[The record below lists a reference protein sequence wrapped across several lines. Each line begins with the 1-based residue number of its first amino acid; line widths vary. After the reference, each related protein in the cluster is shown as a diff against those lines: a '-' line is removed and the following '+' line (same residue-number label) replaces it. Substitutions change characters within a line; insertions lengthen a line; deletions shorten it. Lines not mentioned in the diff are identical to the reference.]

1 MAALRA
7 APVSFSGP
15 RESRRFPRVTSRP
28 APAEKLWTIWDGF
41 TKLVRVSGSWSVG
54 PSETCGESVP
64 RSGRPALPTIPSGR
78 GPTVRLAKA
87 ERSTGA
93 YTTDIGKAEAMVTSS
108 HRPCPA
114 CPAGGGRGAPAFPF
128 LRLTEP
134 TVAHMASRGAYPSRK
149 LGYSEAVDTARAK
162 TCSHRFAEWTSW
174 NETGGV
180 RCEEG

>member
-1 MAALRA
+1 MDLPYWQVRCTQMAALRA

-78 GPTVRLAKA
+78 GPTVRLAKRGKVDRRIHDGHRKG
-87 ERSTGA
+87 RSHGHKQSPSLPGMSRRRRTW
-93 YTTDIGKAEAMVTSS
+93 
-108 HRPCPA
+108 RPSVPIPSPDRA
-114 CPAGGGRGAPAFPF
+114 GRGPHSAEGS
-128 LRLTEP
+128 LSVQETRLQ
-134 TVAHMASRGAYPSRK
+134 RGRRHGES
-149 LGYSEAVDTARAK
+149 
-162 TCSHRFAEWTSW
+162 
-174 NETGGV
+174 
-180 RCEEG
+180 